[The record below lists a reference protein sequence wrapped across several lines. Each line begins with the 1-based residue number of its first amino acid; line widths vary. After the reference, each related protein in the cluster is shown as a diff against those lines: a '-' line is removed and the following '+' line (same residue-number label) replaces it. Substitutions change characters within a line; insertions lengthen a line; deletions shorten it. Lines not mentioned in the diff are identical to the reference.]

1 MSIVEYEKMLDRL
14 YLSLPKEAML
24 KERFEIPVA
33 DALIQGNKTLVRNLQ
48 VIVKAFR
55 RDESHFVKF
64 LTKELGAPMNVEEGR
79 LFINS
84 KFGQMQVQK
93 AVNEYANQYV
103 LCHECKKPDTVF
115 SEKQGVKVLKCT
127 ACGAVSAIKRL

>member
-1 MSIVEYEKMLDRL
+1 MEYEKMLDRL
-14 YLSLPKEAML
+14 YLSLPKEAMS
-24 KERFEIPVA
+24 KERFEVPLA
-33 DALIQGNKTLVRNLQ
+33 ESFIQGNKTIVRNLQ
-48 VIVKAFR
+48 TIVKSFR
-55 RDESHFVKF
+55 REEGHMVKF

-84 KFGQMQVQK
+84 KFGQIQIQK
-93 AVNEYANQYV
+93 AIQEYANQYV